1 MDHNKIFGVS
11 EKEKKRIEDAERA
24 SKNEK
29 LLSRLA
35 KKRKEAEA
43 ANKEGGQRGGFS
55 IRNRK
60 KNALDPHEHAVQD
73 IALCAM
79 AKYNNVSEL
88 DFAKHFLSIKNEED
102 ARYALMRNVEGLRSE
117 MDDFDDDNEEEN

>member
-1 MDHNKIFGVS
+1 MTVQWARYTRDRWDGEVCFAVPFFVLD
-11 EKEKKRIEDAERA
+11 RWPA
-24 SKNEK
+24 
-29 LLSRLA
+29 
-35 KKRKEAEA
+35 
-43 ANKEGGQRGGFS
+43 GGQRGGFS

-73 IALCAM
+73 IALRAM

-102 ARYALMRNVEGLRSE
+102 AQYALMRNVEGLRSE

>member
-1 MDHNKIFGVS
+1 MSMQRVGSSNIIFRSDSDKVLNKHFIDCKFTTQHYQKNSRIKYTLTSKS
-11 EKEKKRIEDAERA
+11 E
-24 SKNEK
+24 N
-29 LLSRLA
+29 L
-35 KKRKEAEA
+35 
-43 ANKEGGQRGGFS
+43 
-55 IRNRK
+55 
-60 KNALDPHEHAVQD
+60 
-73 IALCAM
+73 IALRAM

>member
-1 MDHNKIFGVS
+1 
-11 EKEKKRIEDAERA
+11 
-24 SKNEK
+24 
-29 LLSRLA
+29 
-35 KKRKEAEA
+35 
-43 ANKEGGQRGGFS
+43 
-55 IRNRK
+55 
-60 KNALDPHEHAVQD
+60 
-73 IALCAM
+73 M